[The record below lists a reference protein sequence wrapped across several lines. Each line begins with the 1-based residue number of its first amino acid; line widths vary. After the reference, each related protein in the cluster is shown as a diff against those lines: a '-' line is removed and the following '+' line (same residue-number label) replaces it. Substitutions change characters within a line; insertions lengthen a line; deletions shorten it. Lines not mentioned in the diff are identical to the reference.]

1 MAKLFFTLIAST
13 VAMLC
18 AALPYGL
25 GALMQTGLSPM
36 AQLSLILVLFIA
48 SLLTLRY
55 SFAVHAKV
63 NGAYRVS
70 YHLSYL
76 AAVALAAAALGA
88 GFVSTTSIATLLS
101 LSVCILI
108 GLTVNTPSCLILFE
122 VALTRYTAK
131 QARSK
136 AMKFVAA
143 EEARLTEAGTVLRS
157 YENLARAGKTPST
170 QLKKRLY
177 KLALEVHQLTLT
189 EPVPLSKQQLET
201 LCTQERALVQANAYF
216 LHEDDRARVRV
227 LKQTFRIAKEIL
239 EHVAENTW

>member
-25 GALMQTGLSPM
+25 GAVIQAGLSPM

-48 SLLTLRY
+48 SLLALRY
-55 SFAVHAKV
+55 SFAVHAKR
-63 NGAYRVS
+63 GAYRVS

-76 AAVALAAAALGA
+76 VAVALAAAALGA
-88 GFVSTTSIATLLS
+88 GFVSTTNVATLLS

-131 QARSK
+131 QARAK
-136 AMKFVAA
+136 AMQFVAA
-143 EEARLTEAGTVLRS
+143 EEARLADAGTVLRS
-157 YENLARAGKTPST
+157 YENLARAGKAPSQ

-189 EPVPLSKQQLET
+189 EPVPFSKQQLET
-201 LCTQERALVQANAYF
+201 LCTQERALVQASAYF
-216 LHEDDRARVRV
+216 LHENDRARVRV

-239 EHVAENTW
+239 ERAAENTW